1 MKMNENNNNGLKHK
15 ECLQILFNQIHDEL
29 IKFKTERLKIRVI
42 ARSYFKENIFQFLHN
57 FLSIFISSIILFIL
71 NTDG

>member
-15 ECLQILFNQIHDEL
+15 ECLQILFNQIHNEL

-42 ARSYFKENIFQFLHN
+42 ARSYFKENIFL
-57 FLSIFISSIILFIL
+57 LFYL
-71 NTDG
+71 F